1 MEVLPKASWKITVY
15 AKFWCFKTNKMLG
28 DRIVCKEETHDGLSL
43 LIILSYRPFRVA
55 QTTHPIAVNGMV
67 TVYVNKHGSFKRIP
81 VLIIR
86 VLTLN
91 SLRRVS
97 TGHANKSPA

>member
-1 MEVLPKASWKITVY
+1 
-15 AKFWCFKTNKMLG
+15 MLG
-28 DRIVCKEETHDGLSL
+28 NLILCKLKTRADLSNVKL
-43 LIILSYRPFRVA
+43 CKCSVFLCRSPVILSYRPFRVA
-55 QTTHPIAVNGMV
+55 QTTHPITVNAMV

-97 TGHANKSPA
+97 TGHTNKSPA